1 MRILIGYMRLSNK
14 VRNPQNPTLLSLIE
28 DLNRLGYISDDILIA
43 TKELKQ
49 FIEKIMWENRT
60 GKNTIEYNEREKN
73 INRVKD
79 IYSKLDNVLILDE

>member
-1 MRILIGYMRLSNK
+1 MRLSNK